1 MLEFLVC
8 GCGGDEEA
16 FLVTV
21 DLLGSVLGRVSHSA
35 SYRKTL
41 NVPSG
46 QSADDPGSGNGGVAD
61 GNDILE
67 FGFENT
73 VAPPSVLISRR
84 VCWPRSHSMS
94 PYCNNPR
101 RAIELCAPVEVLAR
115 ADCDDRVRVGE
126 GSEDTDF
133 V

>member
-94 PYCNNPR
+94 SYCDNPR
-101 RAIELCAPVEVLAR
+101 RAIEL
-115 ADCDDRVRVGE
+115 
-126 GSEDTDF
+126 
-133 V
+133 

>member
-1 MLEFLVC
+1 M
-8 GCGGDEEA
+8 
-16 FLVTV
+16 
-21 DLLGSVLGRVSHSA
+21 SHSA

-94 PYCNNPR
+94 PYYNSLR
-101 RAIELCAPVEVLAR
+101 RAIELCAPVKVLAR
-115 ADCDDRVRVGE
+115 ADCDDRIRVGE
-126 GSEDTDF
+126 RSEDTDL

>member
-16 FLVTV
+16 FLVT
-21 DLLGSVLGRVSHSA
+21 
-35 SYRKTL
+35 
-41 NVPSG
+41 SG
-46 QSADDPGSGNGGVAD
+46 QSADDPGSRNGGVAD

-73 VAPPSVLISRR
+73 
-84 VCWPRSHSMS
+84 
-94 PYCNNPR
+94 
-101 RAIELCAPVEVLAR
+101 VEVLAR

>member
-1 MLEFLVC
+1 MLRY
-8 GCGGDEEA
+8 
-16 FLVTV
+16 
-21 DLLGSVLGRVSHSA
+21 VLHGA
-35 SYRKTL
+35 SCRKTL

-84 VCWPRSHSMS
+84 VYWPRSHSMS
-94 PYCNNPR
+94 PYCNNPP

-115 ADCDDRVRVGE
+115 ADCDNRVRVGE